1 LLEDIV
7 TAWRAVM
14 KMTNLTLQPDCL
26 YVFIDDTGHEH
37 LAGSDFYGLGGCAVM
52 GRDYERLIAGPWA
65 AVRLLAAGNEHTPL
79 HAAPFGRKSSPQ
91 QKAAVV
97 QYFRQQPIRRIG
109 AAGATTTIVPEQFPL
124 MQLVVESLKQ
134 RIVAV
139 AKWMSFKSITVI
151 FEDNPRANGLISA
164 YFGDAR
170 FRLNGKEVPTDFYF
184 LPKRAHDPALEVAD
198 FIANAIGGHA
208 RRTLVENNHRFG
220 QDFRAIFH
228 NIDWR
233 GVSFMGIE
241 RVDVGEPEPRG
252 GAVA

>member
-1 LLEDIV
+1 
-7 TAWRAVM
+7 
-14 KMTNLTLQPDCL
+14 MTNLTLEPDCL

-79 HAAPFGRKSSPQ
+79 HAAPFGRKSNPQ

-109 AAGATTTIVPEQFPL
+109 AAGAITTIVPEQFPL
-124 MQLVVESLKQ
+124 MRLVVESLKQ
-134 RIVAV
+134 RIVSV
-139 AKWMSFKSITVI
+139 AKWMSFKSIAVI
-151 FEDNPRANGLISA
+151 FEDNPRANGLIAA
-164 YFGDAR
+164 YFGDTS
-170 FRLNGKEVPTDFYF
+170 FRLNSKELPTNFYF
-184 LPKRAHDPALEVAD
+184 LPKSAHDPALEVAD
-198 FIANAIGGHA
+198 FIANAIGGHV
-208 RRTLVENNHRFG
+208 RRTFVDKRDQFG

-228 NIDWR
+228 NIDPR

-241 RVDVGEPEPRG
+241 RVDVGTPESPG
-252 GAVA
+252 